1 MKGQAIDFFQRV
13 AARRFLQPFWEAVH
27 KTALFGLNVSGG
39 ADVHTSGEF
48 RVLQELARSR
58 RKSDRTVVFDVGAN
72 VGTYAQAALRVFGPL
87 TDVHCFEPSGHT
99 FGLLRDAIGGKP
111 GVTLHPFGLS
121 EREET
126 LKLHYDAPASGLATL
141 YRESL
146 AHHNTQLDTSE
157 VIELKTLDDVCRQ
170 HHIGHIDL
178 MKIDVEGHE
187 YKVLLGARDML
198 AAGAIGAIQFEMGPG
213 SISARTYFRD
223 FYELLSPRYNLFR
236 IVKDGLAPVR
246 RYREEH
252 EHFLVTNYL
261 ARLR

>member
-13 AARRFLQPFWEAVH
+13 AARRFAQPFWEAVH
-27 KTALFGLNVSGG
+27 KVALFGMNVSGG

-48 RVLQELARSR
+48 RVLQQLARS
-58 RKSDRTVVFDVGAN
+58 SSENAVVFDVGAN
-72 VGTYAQAALRVFGPL
+72 VGTYTQAVLKAFGSA
-87 TDVHCFEPSGHT
+87 THVHCFEPSGHT
-99 FGLLRDAIGGKP
+99 FGLLRDAIGNQP
-111 GVTLHPFGLS
+111 NVVLHPFGLS
-121 EREET
+121 EQEET
-126 LKLHYDAPASGLATL
+126 LRLHYDAPASGLATL

-157 VIELKTLDDVCRQ
+157 TIELKTLDDVCRQ
-170 HHIGHIDL
+170 QHVGHIDL
-178 MKIDVEGHE
+178 LKIDVEGHE
-187 YKVLLGARDML
+187 YKVLLGAHDML

-213 SISARTYFRD
+213 SISARVYFRD

-236 IVKDGLAPVR
+236 IVKNGLAPVR